1 MAVKFSN
8 NAVTTLSAGI
18 SAGATSFTVASASLF
33 PTLGASD
40 WTYVSLTSEVVK
52 VTAIS
57 GTTFTCDATSDAHTS
72 GESVELRMTAELLD
86 DFVEGT
92 ETVTLGDNV
101 KATFGAGNDLQIYHD
116 SANSLLSNLTGEL
129 IIRNNSDDKDIYLQS
144 DDSAGGVTTYL
155 QVDGSTGSVNLRH
168 YGTTKLA
175 TTSNGIDVTGDSSE
189 GSETPPTIAI
199 LDSSNGTWN
208 AAHDSFGNLD
218 FENLDTS
225 GAGSGGVK
233 ARISA
238 QVTST
243 DGAASELGFY
253 HGSGTTLTQGMLLDS
268 TGIDVTGNVAVSGTV
283 DGRDVATDGA
293 ELDGILAGS
302 IGRIN
307 SPLLDLPLTNSLS
320 MRSGVGS
327 VTFARTTTATYVDR
341 YGVLQ
346 TAPIDEP
353 RFEKEG
359 LLVEGTS
366 TNFAFPSSS
375 LNWVGNNSTEDVNTS
390 GIYAPDGTE
399 TVTKVSTTG
408 SSDPYYYKSTSV
420 GAAMNGK
427 TFTYSIWAWIPSGHS
442 SYADLYFYQT
452 TGGTNGD
459 VINKNLTLTTT
470 PTRYEITR
478 KFYDEDVGTSTSI
491 RIDLKQSGALGN
503 SVYIWGAQLE
513 ELPFVSSYIPTT
525 SSAVTRGQDVA
536 TVSYDNNMMSATQ
549 ELTVV
554 ADMNVPSY
562 NVLNT
567 SPRGWFG
574 IVGETYRYI
583 RTAHNVIN
591 GSVAGTGL
599 LALFTISKA
608 LNNYCFTSNST
619 GIISYVDGAS
629 VSTGSALTVQR
640 TGATSISL
648 GETGHSSS
656 TKLFGH
662 IKNFKTYDITL
673 TANEIKLLQGA

>member
-1 MAVKFSN
+1 MPYIGNSPANVGNYQIVDDISSTFNGVLTSFALTAATQTINPAKSGQLLVSINGVLQEPDDTGTEGFLVSGSNIVFSSAPATGSTFWGVFQGQN
-8 NAVTTLSAGI
+8 VDIGIPSDDTVGLTQLSATGTPNTSTFLRGDNTWVIPTDTDTTTTLSVAANILTYTDEDGLATNI
-18 SAGATSFTVASASLF
+18 DLSLYLDDTNAAYIASGSLNGSTGVATFTRSDATSFDVNMSAFLDDTTV
-33 PTLGASD
+33 TVNN
-40 WTYVSLTSEVVK
+40 TLTSTSTTEALSAAQGKALNTRVLLNDAK
-52 VTAIS
+52 VSNVAHPLVETAVPVGALFTDTIYTHPSEHTIS
-57 GTTFTCDATSDAHTS
+57 
-72 GESVELRMTAELLD
+72 E
-86 DFVEGT
+86 
-92 ETVTLGDNV
+92 
-101 KATFGAGNDLQIYHD
+101 
-116 SANSLLSNLTGEL
+116 
-129 IIRNNSDDKDIYLQS
+129 
-144 DDSAGGVTTYL
+144 
-155 QVDGSTGSVNLRH
+155 
-168 YGTTKLA
+168 
-175 TTSNGIDVTGDSSE
+175 VTG
-189 GSETPPTIAI
+189 
-199 LDSSNGTWN
+199 
-208 AAHDSFGNLD
+208 
-218 FENLDTS
+218 
-225 GAGSGGVK
+225 
-233 ARISA
+233 
-238 QVTST
+238 
-243 DGAASELGFY
+243 
-253 HGSGTTLTQGMLLDS
+253 
-268 TGIDVTGNVAVSGTV
+268 
-283 DGRDVATDGA
+283 
-293 ELDGILAGS
+293 LAGS

-359 LLVEGTS
+359 LLIEGTS
-366 TNFAFPSSS
+366 TNLLPYSDDFSSWNLANITVAS
-375 LNWVGNNSTEDVNTS
+375 DSTLS
-390 GIYAPDGTE
+390 PDG
-399 TVTKVSTTG
+399 VT
-408 SSDPYYYKSTSV
+408 
-420 GAAMNGK
+420 
-427 TFTYSIWAWIPSGHS
+427 
-442 SYADLYFYQT
+442 YADKMTDTSSTAEAYMHQVITVPDDSATYTLSVFVKAFDLSEIVLW
-452 TGGTNGD
+452 TNIYPG
-459 VINKNLTLTTT
+459 
-470 PTRYEITR
+470 
-478 KFYDEDVGTSTSI
+478 GTSTSTVFNFASETATNNGKVQKLDNGWYRLSI
-491 RIDLKQSGALGN
+491 SVTNNSSGNTSLQFRVQAENWGD
-503 SVYIWGAQLE
+503 SGVDTGSHYVWGAQLE

-599 LALFTISKA
+599 LASFTISKA

>member
-1 MAVKFSN
+1 MSVKFSN

-18 SAGATSFTVASASLF
+18 SAGATSFTVVSATPF

-144 DDSAGGVTTYL
+144 DDSAGGVTTYI
-155 QVDGSTGSVNLRH
+155 QVDGSNGSVNLRH

-175 TTSNGIDVTGDSSE
+175 TTSTGIDVTGDSSE

-491 RIDLKQSGALGN
+491 RIDLEQSGALGN

-525 SSAVTRGQDVA
+525 SAAVTRGQDVA

>member
-1 MAVKFSN
+1 MPYIGNSPANVGNYQIVDDISSTFNGVLTSFALTAATQTINPAKSGQLLVSINGVLQEPDDTGTEGFLVSGSNIVFSSAPATGSTFWCVFQGQN
-8 NAVTTLSAGI
+8 VDIGIPSDDTVGLTQLSATGTPNTSTFLRGDNTWVIPTDTDTTTTLSVAANILTYTDEDGLATNI
-18 SAGATSFTVASASLF
+18 DLSLYLDDTNAAYIASGSLNGSTGVATFTRSDATSFDVNMSAFLDDTTV
-33 PTLGASD
+33 TVNN
-40 WTYVSLTSEVVK
+40 TLTSTSTTEALSAAQGKALNTRVLLNDAK
-52 VTAIS
+52 VSNVDHPLVETAVPVGALFTDTIYTHPSEHTIS
-57 GTTFTCDATSDAHTS
+57 
-72 GESVELRMTAELLD
+72 E
-86 DFVEGT
+86 
-92 ETVTLGDNV
+92 
-101 KATFGAGNDLQIYHD
+101 
-116 SANSLLSNLTGEL
+116 
-129 IIRNNSDDKDIYLQS
+129 
-144 DDSAGGVTTYL
+144 
-155 QVDGSTGSVNLRH
+155 
-168 YGTTKLA
+168 
-175 TTSNGIDVTGDSSE
+175 VTG
-189 GSETPPTIAI
+189 
-199 LDSSNGTWN
+199 
-208 AAHDSFGNLD
+208 
-218 FENLDTS
+218 
-225 GAGSGGVK
+225 
-233 ARISA
+233 
-238 QVTST
+238 
-243 DGAASELGFY
+243 
-253 HGSGTTLTQGMLLDS
+253 
-268 TGIDVTGNVAVSGTV
+268 
-283 DGRDVATDGA
+283 
-293 ELDGILAGS
+293 LAGS

-359 LLVEGTS
+359 LLIEGTS
-366 TNFAFPSSS
+366 TNLLPYSDDFSSWNLANITVAS
-375 LNWVGNNSTEDVNTS
+375 DSTLS
-390 GIYAPDGTE
+390 PDG
-399 TVTKVSTTG
+399 VT
-408 SSDPYYYKSTSV
+408 
-420 GAAMNGK
+420 
-427 TFTYSIWAWIPSGHS
+427 
-442 SYADLYFYQT
+442 YADKMTDTSSTAEAYMHQVITVPDDSATYTLSVFVKAFDLSEIVLW
-452 TGGTNGD
+452 TNIYPG
-459 VINKNLTLTTT
+459 
-470 PTRYEITR
+470 
-478 KFYDEDVGTSTSI
+478 GTSTSTVFNFASETATNNGKVQKLDNGWYRLSI
-491 RIDLKQSGALGN
+491 SVTNNSSGNTSLQFRVQAENWGD
-503 SVYIWGAQLE
+503 SGVDTGSHYVWGAQLE

-599 LALFTISKA
+599 LASFTISKA

>member
-1 MAVKFSN
+1 
-8 NAVTTLSAGI
+8 
-18 SAGATSFTVASASLF
+18 
-33 PTLGASD
+33 
-40 WTYVSLTSEVVK
+40 
-52 VTAIS
+52 
-57 GTTFTCDATSDAHTS
+57 
-72 GESVELRMTAELLD
+72 
-86 DFVEGT
+86 
-92 ETVTLGDNV
+92 
-101 KATFGAGNDLQIYHD
+101 
-116 SANSLLSNLTGEL
+116 
-129 IIRNNSDDKDIYLQS
+129 
-144 DDSAGGVTTYL
+144 
-155 QVDGSTGSVNLRH
+155 
-168 YGTTKLA
+168 
-175 TTSNGIDVTGDSSE
+175 
-189 GSETPPTIAI
+189 
-199 LDSSNGTWN
+199 
-208 AAHDSFGNLD
+208 
-218 FENLDTS
+218 
-225 GAGSGGVK
+225 
-233 ARISA
+233 
-238 QVTST
+238 
-243 DGAASELGFY
+243 
-253 HGSGTTLTQGMLLDS
+253 
-268 TGIDVTGNVAVSGTV
+268 
-283 DGRDVATDGA
+283 
-293 ELDGILAGS
+293 
-302 IGRIN
+302 
-307 SPLLDLPLTNSLS
+307 
-320 MRSGVGS
+320 
-327 VTFARTTTATYVDR
+327 
-341 YGVLQ
+341 
-346 TAPIDEP
+346 
-353 RFEKEG
+353 
-359 LLVEGTS
+359 
-366 TNFAFPSSS
+366 

-491 RIDLKQSGALGN
+491 RIDLEQSGALGN

-525 SSAVTRGQDVA
+525 SAAVTRGQDVA

>member
-1 MAVKFSN
+1 MPYIGNSPANVGNYQIVDDISSTFNGVLTSFALTAATQTINPAKSGQLLVSINGVLQEPDDTGTEGFLVSGSNIVFSSAPATGSTFWCVFQGQN
-8 NAVTTLSAGI
+8 VDIGIPSDDTVGLTQLSATGTPNTSTFLRGDNTWVIPTDTDTTTTLSVAANILTYTDEDGLATNI
-18 SAGATSFTVASASLF
+18 DLSLYLDDTNAAYIASGSLNGSTGVATFTRSDATSFDVNMSAFLDDTTV
-33 PTLGASD
+33 TVNN
-40 WTYVSLTSEVVK
+40 TLTSTSTTEALSAAQGKALNTRVLLNDAK
-52 VTAIS
+52 VSNVAHPLVETAVPVGALFTDTIYTHPSEHTIS
-57 GTTFTCDATSDAHTS
+57 
-72 GESVELRMTAELLD
+72 E
-86 DFVEGT
+86 
-92 ETVTLGDNV
+92 
-101 KATFGAGNDLQIYHD
+101 
-116 SANSLLSNLTGEL
+116 
-129 IIRNNSDDKDIYLQS
+129 
-144 DDSAGGVTTYL
+144 
-155 QVDGSTGSVNLRH
+155 
-168 YGTTKLA
+168 
-175 TTSNGIDVTGDSSE
+175 VTG
-189 GSETPPTIAI
+189 
-199 LDSSNGTWN
+199 
-208 AAHDSFGNLD
+208 
-218 FENLDTS
+218 
-225 GAGSGGVK
+225 
-233 ARISA
+233 
-238 QVTST
+238 
-243 DGAASELGFY
+243 
-253 HGSGTTLTQGMLLDS
+253 
-268 TGIDVTGNVAVSGTV
+268 
-283 DGRDVATDGA
+283 
-293 ELDGILAGS
+293 LAGS

-359 LLVEGTS
+359 LLIEGTS
-366 TNFAFPSSS
+366 TNLLPYSDDFSSWNLANITVAS
-375 LNWVGNNSTEDVNTS
+375 DSTLS
-390 GIYAPDGTE
+390 PDG
-399 TVTKVSTTG
+399 VT
-408 SSDPYYYKSTSV
+408 
-420 GAAMNGK
+420 
-427 TFTYSIWAWIPSGHS
+427 
-442 SYADLYFYQT
+442 YADKMTDTSSTAEAYMHQVITVPDDSATYTLSVFVKAFDLSEIVLW
-452 TGGTNGD
+452 TNIYPG
-459 VINKNLTLTTT
+459 
-470 PTRYEITR
+470 
-478 KFYDEDVGTSTSI
+478 GTSTSTVFNFASETATNNGKVQKLDNGWYRLSI
-491 RIDLKQSGALGN
+491 SVTNNSSGNTSLQFRVQAENWGD
-503 SVYIWGAQLE
+503 SGVDTGSHYVWGAQLE

-599 LALFTISKA
+599 LASFTISKA